1 MNTLHSAA
9 ETLRSQLATLAQQ
22 AHATE
27 QHAHAVRPHTRASK
41 KMNTRLTEEAA
52 AMRGRHAQLE
62 EEAAKLDVRVKA
74 VEEYRAAR
82 PSQWGSELPQALM
95 VEILSH
101 VGWGQPGCAAMRLVS
116 TAWCSAHDQH
126 CPTMKFHSFHWAAGA
141 AGTLR
146 SLQRVSSVTV
156 DAGLAPAIQAGLIHC
171 LPQLQSLPSLT
182 SLELRLPTRLTQPVA
197 CALGS
202 LTMLTSLKLKRE
214 VERLEM
220 DWMELDGD
228 PEDEEVMDAFLG
240 ETYWAHT
247 LVLEQR
253 SLLDH
258 WHPALSTLTRLTS
271 LDLSETQ
278 NVTNR
283 TIVAVSPLTALASL
297 RLHDG
302 VYVHGLGYWHTSI
315 TDEAMRSLA
324 NIKSLT
330 SLTLNKAYAVT
341 AAGLMEL
348 ARLPALKELE
358 YDCMFLGSDTVKAL
372 EAARPYLVVVVRRS
386 IPRAGE

>member
-1 MNTLHSAA
+1 
-9 ETLRSQLATLAQQ
+9 
-22 AHATE
+22 
-27 QHAHAVRPHTRASK
+27 
-41 KMNTRLTEEAA
+41 
-52 AMRGRHAQLE
+52 
-62 EEAAKLDVRVKA
+62 
-74 VEEYRAAR
+74 
-82 PSQWGSELPQALM
+82 
-95 VEILSH
+95 VEILSR

-214 VERLEM
+214 VERLEI
-220 DWMELDGD
+220 DWMELEGD
-228 PEDEEVMDAFLG
+228 PMDMEVMDAFLG
-240 ETYWAHT
+240 ETFGCHMF
-247 LVLEQR
+247 VLEQR

-258 WHPALSTLTRLTS
+258 WYPALSTLTRLTS

-283 TIVAVSPLTALASL
+283 TIVALSPLTALASL

-302 VYVHGLGYWHTSI
+302 VPVHEFDIMTHSSI
-315 TDEAMRSLA
+315 TDEALFA

-330 SLTLNKAYAVT
+330 SLTLNNAYAVT
-341 AAGLMEL
+341 AVGLMEL
-348 ARLPALKELE
+348 ARSPLSRSLCTQNVFRLRSSEGARGCTPRPRCSQALA
-358 YDCMFLGSDTVKAL
+358 FLAQESSA
-372 EAARPYLVVVVRRS
+372 S
-386 IPRAGE
+386 

>member
-1 MNTLHSAA
+1 
-9 ETLRSQLATLAQQ
+9 
-22 AHATE
+22 
-27 QHAHAVRPHTRASK
+27 
-41 KMNTRLTEEAA
+41 
-52 AMRGRHAQLE
+52 
-62 EEAAKLDVRVKA
+62 
-74 VEEYRAAR
+74 
-82 PSQWGSELPQALM
+82 
-95 VEILSH
+95 
-101 VGWGQPGCAAMRLVS
+101 
-116 TAWCSAHDQH
+116 
-126 CPTMKFHSFHWAAGA
+126 
-141 AGTLR
+141 
-146 SLQRVSSVTV
+146 V

-214 VERLEM
+214 VERLEI
-220 DWMELDGD
+220 DWMELEGD
-228 PEDEEVMDAFLG
+228 PMDMEVMDAFLG
-240 ETYWAHT
+240 ETFGYHMF
-247 LVLEQR
+247 VLEQR
-253 SLLDH
+253 SLQDH
-258 WHPALSTLTRLTS
+258 WYPALSTLTRLTS

-283 TIVAVSPLTALASL
+283 TIVALSPLTALASL

-302 VYVHGLGYWHTSI
+302 VPVHEFDQMEHASI
-315 TDEAMRSLA
+315 TDEAMKSLA

-358 YDCMFLGSDTVKAL
+358 YDCMFSHTASVKAL
-372 EAARPYLVVVVRRS
+372 EAALPGLHVDT
-386 IPRAGE
+386 PFLKRARAREA